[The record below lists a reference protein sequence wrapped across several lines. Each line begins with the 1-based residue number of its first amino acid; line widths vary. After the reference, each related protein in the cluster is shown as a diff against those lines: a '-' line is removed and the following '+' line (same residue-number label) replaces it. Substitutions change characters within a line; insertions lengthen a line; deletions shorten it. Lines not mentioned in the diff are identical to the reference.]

1 MADVGQQNRA
11 DLTFTLTREGQK
23 LQACFTPPADGEKT
37 PLTRGAINQALLA
50 SGYANHF
57 VYDNALEEL
66 LSRCNTDTQP
76 FTVAV
81 GERRDGT
88 FTIQCSHD
96 GVEAYLAITPPF
108 GGAPVTLQQV
118 LQGLK
123 AKNIVTGIRY
133 AEIEATVASGRP
145 REILAA
151 CGLAPEAGTDGE
163 LVSLLPAVK
172 ERKPGGD
179 DDDSIIDYRNR
190 GEIVSVAVGTPLMRR
205 IPPVPGTA
213 GESVFGK
220 EIPPPPVADVQF
232 AQNPSGAE
240 VSPDD
245 PNLLVAAV
253 AGQPILAK
261 DCVTVEPI
269 IKVKNVDLSSGN
281 LSFIG
286 SIAVTG
292 DITAG
297 MTVQASGD
305 ISVGGVIEAAKVE
318 AGGNIGVSG
327 GIIGQGEVRSARG
340 ELGEETAHVSAKGSV
355 TALFVE
361 NAVVAAGADITIQG
375 FAMQSE
381 LSAGNR
387 IAVGQEGSQKG
398 HIIGGSCQAVNEIQ
412 AVTLGSHAGVHTLVS
427 VGVDPSVRE
436 KLSTVKLKLQE
447 KERELD
453 EVTKRLSYFADAPSK
468 ATPEQLGKAWQ
479 SRDRL
484 ATDVAELAGEK
495 KRLQKRLERVANA
508 RIHAERAVL
517 GGVIVSIGTKAL
529 QIDEDLGPTTFRLEE
544 GELVASS

>member
-1 MADVGQQNRA
+1 MADVGQQNRTG
-11 DLTFTLTREGQK
+11 LTFTLTREGQQ
-23 LQACFTPPADGEKT
+23 LQACFAPPADGEKT
-37 PLTRGAINQALLA
+37 PLTPGAIKQALLA
-50 SGYANHF
+50 SGYADHF
-57 VYDNALEEL
+57 VYANALEEL
-66 LSRCNTDTQP
+66 LSRCNTATQP

-88 FTIQCSHD
+88 FTIRCSHD
-96 GVEAYLAITPPF
+96 GVEAYLAITPPW

-118 LQGLK
+118 HQGLR

-133 AEIEATVASGRP
+133 AEIEAAVASGRP
-145 REILAA
+145 QEILAA
-151 CGLAPEAGTDGE
+151 CGRPPEAGADGE
-163 LVSLLPAVK
+163 LVSLLPEA
-172 ERKPGGD
+172 RKRDPGSD

-190 GEIVSVAVGTPLMRR
+190 GEIVSVAAGTPLMRH
-205 IPPVPGTA
+205 IPPVSGLA

-220 EIPPPPVADVQF
+220 EIPPPPVTDMQF

-240 VSPDD
+240 LSPDD
-245 PNLLVAAV
+245 PNLLVAAI

-286 SIAVTG
+286 SIVVAG
-292 DITAG
+292 DIAAG

-305 ISVGGVIEAAKVE
+305 ISVGGVVEAAKVE
-318 AGGNIGVSG
+318 AGGSIDVSG
-327 GIIGQGEVRSARG
+327 GIIGQGEVHGARG
-340 ELGEETAHVSAKGSV
+340 EQAETARVSAKDSV

-361 NAVVAAGADITIQG
+361 NAVVTAGADITIQG

-381 LSAGNR
+381 LSAGSR

-398 HIIGGSCQAVNEIQ
+398 HIIGGSCQAVNEIH

-453 EVTKRLSYFADAPSK
+453 EVTKKLSYFAAAPSK
-468 ATPEQLGKAWQ
+468 ATSEQLEKARQ

-495 KRLQKRLERVANA
+495 KRLQKRLEHVATA
-508 RIHAERAVL
+508 RIRAERAVL
-517 GGVIVSIGTKAL
+517 GGVIVSIGAKAL
-529 QIDEDLGPTTFRLEE
+529 QVDEDLGPTTFRLED
-544 GELVASS
+544 GEIVAST